1 MNDRVECLLH
11 ELFVS
16 PAVDDPAARCADW
29 FGGATGPQVDELLEA
44 LAEREPLRNT
54 PAETVLGLLLASLVR
69 WQLALPQSEQGFQR
83 VSLDNI
89 AAIYRDLGHE
99 SAIRH
104 HLLCLLAAAY
114 QPLELSEFVEL
125 VVDDPPQDIAL
136 AAVPFV
142 ILLRRPDDR
151 LGPLFPRLLLAI
163 QHPAVASPV
172 LDLANYV
179 TREGIVRAHPAQ
191 QRSGQLV
198 SLLSRLVHE
207 LDNIEDGKIGDGQ
220 SPPEI
225 GQKVSESV
233 SLVVSLCDALGMI
246 GDQAAIGP
254 LRLAMQLKHRR
265 LQVEAASAL
274 ARLNVEEGGQRLTE
288 LAREPVVRLRVLA
301 YAEEIGLLEKVD
313 QQYQSLVARAEA
325 ELVCWLSQPTAM
337 GFPPSESELIDQRQ
351 QYWPGWQEPVWC
363 YLFRYTYLLAAGVY
377 SNVGMTGP
385 LVHSFRADLTDFSP
399 DDIYAAYAG
408 WHVEHEDIYESDV
421 NQLTELQRVDVTRL
435 ERRLL
440 DEGYHGIVPLRLGY
454 FFGERTLVA
463 KTVRFG
469 AEGMA
474 VVDSQDVHW
483 YPTGTTSRPVSS
495 EDAYCIYKGRKLL
508 RTFNP

>member
-1 MNDRVECLLH
+1 MH

-29 FGGATGPQVDELLEA
+29 FGDATGREVDELLEA
-44 LAEREPLRNT
+44 LAEREPPRNT
-54 PAETVLGLLLASLVR
+54 PAESVLGLLLASLVC
-69 WQLALPQSEQGFQR
+69 WQRTLRQSERGFER

-125 VVDDPPQDIAL
+125 IVEDPPQDVAL

-151 LGPLFPRLLLAI
+151 LRQLFPRLLLAI
-163 QHPAVASPV
+163 QHPVVASPV

-179 TREGIVRAHPAQ
+179 TREGIVQTHPAQ

-198 SLLSRLVHE
+198 SLLGRLVRE
-207 LDNIEDGKIGDGQ
+207 LDNIERGGSGDGQ
-220 SPPEI
+220 SPQKI
-225 GQKVSESV
+225 GQRILEGV

-246 GDQAAIGP
+246 GDPAATGP

-265 LQVEAASAL
+265 LQVEAAAAL
-274 ARLNVEEGGQRLTE
+274 VRLNVEEGAQRLTE
-288 LAREPVVRLRVLA
+288 LAREPVVRLRVLS
-301 YAEEIGLLEKVD
+301 YAEEVGLLEKVD
-313 QQYQSLVARAEA
+313 PQYQSLVARAEA

-337 GFPPSESELIDQRQ
+337 GFPPSECELIDQRE
-351 QYWPGWQEPVWC
+351 QYWPGSHEPVWC
-363 YLFRYTYLLAAGVY
+363 YLFRYTYQLAAGAY

-385 LVHSFRADLTDFSP
+385 VVHSFRADLTDLSP
-399 DDIYAAYAG
+399 ADIYAAYAG
-408 WHVEHEDIYESDV
+408 WQVEHEDIYESDV

-440 DEGYHGIVPLRLGY
+440 DEGYHAIVPLRLGY

-463 KTVRFG
+463 KTERFG
-469 AEGMA
+469 AAGMA

-483 YPTGTTSRPVSS
+483 YPTGTTRRPLSS

-508 RTFNP
+508 RTFNA